1 MVLQLVRAGP
11 MWGRVTGIPIWLVVG
26 VCSVPPIAYLLSLT
40 TQIPV
45 EAVLPT
51 AVAMEVVFLSQTVQQ
66 ALRKAEV
73 RRQFGFALWE
83 LHQEMSQHLETLEG
97 RVALVHESVNSELSR
112 DALRTW
118 ASSVEAFPVE
128 AWDRFLAVGG
138 LHRLL
143 DNAPDQIAANL
154 YRYYDGVRTFNS
166 EAGLRERVLE
176 KLFNVTGPATSGI
189 FKSVKASDKRLE
201 AWLVEVPARLAVL
214 MRDLQFVL
222 EELAP
227 KSGIPP
233 SGQDRVRLASINERQ
248 LEEYNRW
255 RQRHGDV
262 AEPPEPVEW
271 SRATQD
277 EMAD

>member
-1 MVLQLVRAGP
+1 
-11 MWGRVTGIPIWLVVG
+11 MWGRGTGIPIWLVVG
-26 VCSVPPIAYLLSLT
+26 FCCVPPIAYLLSFAIRL
-40 TQIPV
+40 PV

-73 RRQFGFALWE
+73 RRQLGFALWE
-83 LHQEMSQHLETLEG
+83 LHQEMSQHLETLDG
-97 RVALVHESVNSELSR
+97 RMALVRESVNSEPSR

-118 ASSVEAFPVE
+118 ASSVETFPLE

-143 DNAPDQIAANL
+143 DTAPDQIAANL
-154 YRYYDGVRTFNS
+154 YRYYDGVRNFNT

-176 KLFNVTGPATSGI
+176 KLYNVTGPATSGI

-201 AWLVEVPARLAVL
+201 VWLQEVPSRLGIL
-214 MRDLQFVL
+214 MRDLQIVL
-222 EELAP
+222 RELAP
-227 KSGIPP
+227 KSGVHL
-233 SGQDRVRLASINERQ
+233 SGHDQVRLASINERQ
-248 LEEYNRW
+248 MEAYDRW

-262 AEPPEPVEW
+262 GKTSDAAEW
-271 SRATQD
+271 NRATQD

>member
-1 MVLQLVRAGP
+1 

-51 AVAMEVVFLSQTVQQ
+51 AVAMEVVFLSQSVQQ

-83 LHQEMSQHLETLEG
+83 LHQEMSQHLETLDG
-97 RVALVHESVNSELSR
+97 RMALVRESVNSEPSR
-112 DALRTW
+112 DALATW
-118 ASSVEAFPVE
+118 ASSVETFPLE

-143 DNAPDQIAANL
+143 DTAPDQIAANL
-154 YRYYDGVRTFNS
+154 YRYYDGVRNFNI

-176 KLFNVTGPATSGI
+176 KLYNVTGPATSGI

-201 AWLVEVPARLAVL
+201 AWLQEVPSRLGIL

-222 EELAP
+222 RELAP
-227 KSGIPP
+227 KSGIHL
-233 SGQDRVRLASINERQ
+233 SGHDQVRLAAINERQ
-248 LEEYNRW
+248 MEVYDRW
-255 RQRHGDV
+255 RQRHGA
-262 AEPPEPVEW
+262 AEDRAESVEW
-271 SRATQD
+271 NRATQD

>member
-1 MVLQLVRAGP
+1 

-66 ALRKAEV
+66 ALRKADV
-73 RRQFGFALWE
+73 RRQLGFALWE
-83 LHQEMSQHLETLEG
+83 LHEEMSQHLETLDG
-97 RVALVHESVNSELSR
+97 RIALVRESVNSEPSR

-118 ASSVEAFPVE
+118 ASSVETFPVE

-143 DNAPDQIAANL
+143 DTAPDQIAANL
-154 YRYYDGVRTFNS
+154 YRYYDGVRNFNN

-176 KLFNVTGPATSGI
+176 KLFNVTGPATTGI

-201 AWLVEVPARLAVL
+201 AWLQQVPSRLAVL

-222 EELAP
+222 GELAP
-227 KSGIPP
+227 KSGIPL
-233 SGQDRVRLASINERQ
+233 SGHDQVRLASINERHM
-248 LEEYNRW
+248 EAYDRW
-255 RQRHGDV
+255 KQRHGDV
-262 AEPPEPVEW
+262 PKTSKPVEW
-271 SRATQD
+271 NRATQD